1 MLFAQFYEDRM
12 TSNRN
17 RQFTGIE
24 ASSNFRKHTSGNP
37 VQRRLIGR
45 FHARAAGML
54 ADLQVRRVLDAGCG
68 EGFGMRSVLAAHPN
82 AIGMDQQIEALQVAR
97 HISPSNIFSVGD
109 LLALP
114 FQDSEFDL
122 VICLEVLE
130 HIEQPERALSE
141 LCRVSNRWL
150 LLSVPHEPL
159 FRGAN
164 FLRGKNMHDWGN
176 DPGHV
181 NHWSA
186 RGFAQFVARQC
197 RIVDQRQSFPWTLA
211 LCQKK

>member
-1 MLFAQFYEDRM
+1 M
-12 TSNRN
+12 TLNRN
-17 RQFTGIE
+17 PQFTGIE
-24 ASSNFRKHTSGNP
+24 TSSNFRKHTSGNP
-37 VQRRLIGR
+37 VQRRLIER
-45 FHARAAGML
+45 FHKIASSML
-54 ADLQVRRVLDAGCG
+54 YHLPVRRVLDAGCG
-68 EGFGMRSVLAAHPN
+68 EGFGMRNVLANHPN

-97 HISPSNIFSVGD
+97 HVSPGNIFSVGD

-141 LCRVSNRWL
+141 ICRVSNKWM

-186 RGFAQFVARQC
+186 RSFAQFVRRQC
-197 RIVDQRQSFPWTLA
+197 PIIEQRQSFPWTLV
-211 LCQKK
+211 LCQKST